1 MEARN
6 GQWGRGNIL
15 LKTQVEEII
24 IGGIPIPIIGILARL
39 HAKRGGWP
47 EYNHHPSVFTSHP
60 LFCLVGGWVGAVG
73 FFFLGAGGLVVLLI
87 ATGALLLI
95 TYSL

>member
-6 GQWGRGNIL
+6 GQSGRGNIL
-15 LKTQVEEII
+15 LETQVEEII

-47 EYNHHPSVFTSHP
+47 EYNHHPSVFTSHLP
-60 LFCLVGGWVGAVG
+60 FCLVGGWMGG
-73 FFFLGAGGLVVLLI
+73 CGGLFFGGLLI